1 MCIKKSRK
9 FYLPTIKDEEPNLS
23 MYSRFDMPK
32 FGCVN
37 GCMLFILYYRV
48 NRIGENR
55 NFEIFTNSIF
65 FIEIKKAN
73 KALETLLA

>member
-1 MCIKKSRK
+1 
-9 FYLPTIKDEEPNLS
+9 
-23 MYSRFDMPK
+23 
-32 FGCVN
+32 
-37 GCMLFILYYRV
+37 
-48 NRIGENR
+48 